1 LAAHRKLIKEGEVSI
16 SGTFGNLGVDRLNI
30 LLFNDIL
37 VPFPNS
43 KLSKLGGEKWLN
55 HKRAVIAR
63 PENQWPL
70 ELVWLTDI
78 EQTGFS
84 SSSFFFTQILFS
96 LITPIQKRIKIL
108 SSSN

>member
-1 LAAHRKLIKEGEVSI
+1 LAAHRKLIREGEVAI
-16 SGTFGNLGVDRLNI
+16 FGTFGNLGVDRLNI

-37 VPFPNS
+37 VTFPNS

-70 ELVWLTDI
+70 ELVWLSDI
-78 EQTGFS
+78 EQTG
-84 SSSFFFTQILFS
+84 
-96 LITPIQKRIKIL
+96 
-108 SSSN
+108 